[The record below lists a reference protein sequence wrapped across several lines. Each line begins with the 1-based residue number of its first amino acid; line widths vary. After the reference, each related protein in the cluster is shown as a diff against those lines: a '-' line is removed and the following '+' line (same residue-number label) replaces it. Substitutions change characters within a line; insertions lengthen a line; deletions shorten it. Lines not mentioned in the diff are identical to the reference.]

1 MRNVRASGA
10 FFPQRKEPEGSCG
23 WGLVELEERLA
34 VTSKSR
40 RLEERLKATLFLH
53 FIDSVITKF
62 RHLIFF
68 SIHLF
73 LLLRFNK

>member
-1 MRNVRASGA
+1 MYGQVAQ

-40 RLEERLKATLFLH
+40 RLEERLKATAG
-53 FIDSVITKF
+53 
-62 RHLIFF
+62 R
-68 SIHLF
+68 
-73 LLLRFNK
+73 